1 MTIFT
6 LRPFSGR
13 QRGEKT
19 MQAGLPTLTRM
30 RLGASR
36 PSRPTR

>member
-1 MTIFT
+1 MNIIT

-13 QRGEKT
+13 QPGEKT
-19 MQAGLPTLTRM
+19 MQAGLPTFTRM
-30 RLGASR
+30 RAGDSR

>member
-1 MTIFT
+1 MNIIT
-6 LRPFSGR
+6 LRPFPKGQAGR
-13 QRGEKT
+13 KT
-19 MQAGLPTLTRM
+19 MHAGLPTLTRM